1 MRNNGFFMPPYAGP
15 GRVRFKG
22 SSIETEHLSFKAA
35 GGPSAPLTNSISP
48 EYINEMANCKNYC
61 PANVC
66 LAKGGLRVIMW

>member
-1 MRNNGFFMPPYAGP
+1 MPPYAGP

-22 SSIETEHLSFKAA
+22 SSIETEHLSFKAII
-35 GGPSAPLTNSISP
+35 GPPAPLTNSIP
-48 EYINEMANCKNYC
+48 FQYIKETGNCKNYY

>member
-22 SSIETEHLSFKAA
+22 SSIETGHLSFKAA
-35 GGPSAPLTNSISP
+35 GGLSAPLTNSISS
-48 EYINEMANCKNYC
+48 EYTNEMGNCKNYC

-66 LAKGGLRVIMW
+66 LAKRALRVIIG